1 MSESNLKK
9 VNEKIA
15 EGVTEGFQKIEDGV
29 VGGYKKIENGVVG
42 GYKKIEDGVVEG
54 FSRMTDKFVDKFLTH
69 EGESVEDAKKRLESE
84 QAAREAAGK
93 AAVEK
98 HAVPGT
104 GSDVGRASIEASRE
118 MARASIEAS
127 KNAGKH

>member
-1 MSESNLKK
+1 MPDSNLKK
-9 VNEKIA
+9 VNKKIA
-15 EGVTEGFQKIEDGV
+15 EGVTEGFQKMED
-29 VGGYKKIENGVVG
+29 GVVG

-84 QAAREAAGK
+84 LAARKAAGK

-98 HAVPGT
+98 HAVSGG
-104 GSDVGRASIEASRE
+104 GSDIGRASIEASRE